1 MGSTDSSS
9 TTPKVALITGGASGM
24 GYAVAAALSTSK
36 TDNWSIHIL
45 DLNPD
50 RGATAA
56 KDLGPKTTFHP
67 VNVTSYPSLA
77 TAFQQ
82 AFRQHKRLDFVFANA
97 GILDAAEFYN
107 RHHHNDGEDPSS
119 DEPPPAP
126 KTGVIDIDLTSV
138 ITTTHLALHYFRLTP
153 YTPKS
158 DSPRSL
164 IITASCGGFYAC
176 PLQPLYGA
184 AKHGTIGW
192 TRNIASR
199 FYRDDGIRVNAICP
213 SAVKTNLLPEAA
225 WRTFPEEFFT
235 PLGKVV
241 EVVEMLLR
249 GHGRDEEGTER
260 ERLVGETVEI
270 SGSRHYWRGQQ
281 GYCDEAM
288 GAMMGATG
296 KDEFAN
302 CRFLLGGFRVGV
314 I

>member
-1 MGSTDSSS
+1 MASTDSSS
-9 TTPKVALITGGASGM
+9 SAPKVALVTGGASGM

-36 TDNWSIHIL
+36 TYNWSIHIL

-50 RGATAA
+50 RGAIAA
-56 KDLGPKTTFHP
+56 KELGPKITFHP
-67 VNVTSYPSLA
+67 VNQTY
-77 TAFQQ
+77 
-82 AFRQHKRLDFVFANA
+82 RQHKRLDFVFANA
-97 GILDAAEFYN
+97 GILDAAEFYD
-107 RHHHNDGEDPSS
+107 RHDDENNASS

-153 YTPKS
+153 HSPS
-158 DSPRSL
+158 IHPPSPRSL

-241 EVVEMLLR
+241 EVVEMLLI

-270 SGSRHYWRGQQ
+270 SGGRHYFRGQQ

-296 KDEFAN
+296 KDEFAK
-302 CRFLLGGFRVGV
+302 
-314 I
+314 